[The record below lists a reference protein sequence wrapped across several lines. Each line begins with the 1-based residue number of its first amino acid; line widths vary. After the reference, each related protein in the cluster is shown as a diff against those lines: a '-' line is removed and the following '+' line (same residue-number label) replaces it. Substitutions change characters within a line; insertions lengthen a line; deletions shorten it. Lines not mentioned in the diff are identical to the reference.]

1 MSDFT
6 TIEKEV
12 PEEVLALQNEFDE
25 FIYLASHDLKE
36 PARKITTFG
45 QRLSKSL
52 KGKLS
57 EEEEDFFARMMDAA
71 NRQQA
76 MIDDLLKLS
85 RINTADFKRQR
96 IMLHELVEELNI
108 DERTEFKYQCPKI
121 AYGDRPQLKIAL
133 QEVIDNA
140 EKFNIGKVKIK
151 LSTKS
156 IFSTVIASK
165 GLNPSRNYAYLI
177 FSDNGIGI
185 PEDQMSDIFRPFYR
199 VNGRSEYDG
208 AGMGLSIAKAILEK
222 MGGAIWMEKPFSSGT
237 SVHILLPAA

>member
-1 MSDFT
+1 MSDFA
-6 TIEKEV
+6 IKNDI
-12 PEEVLALQNEFDE
+12 PEAILTLQNEFDE

-52 KGKLS
+52 EGKLN
-57 EEEEDFFARMMDAA
+57 EEEKDFFARMMDAA
-71 NRQQA
+71 NRQQS

-85 RINTADFKRQR
+85 RINTTDFQRQR
-96 IMLHELVEELNI
+96 IMLHELVEELVI
-108 DERTEFKYQCPKI
+108 DEKTEFKYQCPKI
-121 AYGDRPQLKIAL
+121 AYADRVQLKIAL

-140 EKFNIGKVKIK
+140 EKFNTGKVKIK

-185 PEDQMSDIFRPFYR
+185 PEEHRSDIFRPFYR
-199 VNGRSEYDG
+199 VNGRSEFEG

-222 MGGAIWMEKPFSSGT
+222 IGGAIWIEKAISQGT